1 MGISV
6 KPSFKRHH
14 GYRTRERPPTRQAHR
29 SDGLTARARARC
41 RRRRSLPN
49 KKPAAVCAAG
59 FLLGLHCF
67 PRGMRCRRPPF
78 AVAGGGACDAVAD
91 RVVFRHSLLLGN
103 DFWAKPNHGFF
114 NCQQPARNFFR
125 DAFGRRA
132 SRSRASHRARR
143 YIAHQ
148 DARDATRVFA
158 ASKQWRGLQRF
169 LQREGE
175 NRRGE
180 NIATTLRT
188 QAGDRLRNA
197 GGTTMRAAMPLRVAQ
212 ARLRE
217 SARTFLRRHPWR
229 HAFRSTLRVAE
240 NAPGVFRASDSG
252 TWRRR
257 FPHARKEEPAALPP
271 RVPMHDAGRERRQWS
286 SSSSSSA

>member
-49 KKPAAVCAAG
+49 KKPAAGCAAG

-114 NCQQPARNFFR
+114 NCQQPARIFFR
-125 DAFGRRA
+125 DAFGGRA
-132 SRSRASHRARR
+132 TRSRASHRTRR

-175 NRRGE
+175 NKRGE
-180 NIATTLRT
+180 NIATTPARAGRRPAPQRRRNDDARDDAFARRT
-188 QAGDRLRNA
+188 SPFARKCANFFA
-197 GGTTMRAAMPLRVAQ
+197 PPSMATRVPIDV
-212 ARLRE
+212 ARCRKRCRRFRT
-217 SARTFLRRHPWR
+217 SA
-229 HAFRSTLRVAE
+229 
-240 NAPGVFRASDSG
+240 SG

-257 FPHARKEEPAALPP
+257 FPHARKRRTRGASAAGSG
-271 RVPMHDAGRERRQWS
+271 A
-286 SSSSSSA
+286 